1 MTWNNWGRWA
11 AAFVALTGMPWHAAA
26 QTSPPT
32 VNVGIG
38 WSALHLDKTE
48 FTSVTDF
55 FVTEVTGK
63 TEDHDGQFDGA
74 RISGEIAGFLPR
86 SHGSWQSQAALKG
99 FYSRYENEQSSA
111 CAFSGTDSDCVF
123 FPLFDPNPE
132 GRDPTGS
139 DKKDPS
145 NYAPDLSGG
154 FFSDWRTQTE
164 REATH
169 WGVAVE
175 WRFRRG
181 RDLSSLK
188 DGTGVSLKDAA
199 PIQQPSSFEWRTG
212 LAFRKLDQKL
222 KLTSTDFGPTADP
235 VTLHDDLD
243 SSYYGAYAGFA
254 AARDLGLG
262 YRLVLSGET
271 GLYYSDTRYDGK
283 YTATDT
289 LGGGPISQSVGLSDN
304 SPAFIGM
311 LGIALERH
319 LPFGTL
325 GVFGEAEWISHM
337 PKVLYNDVDRN
348 GGFPFDTI
356 GAQDGTE
363 LGSGS
368 AFGYTLGARVS
379 IPLR

>member
-1 MTWNNWGRWA
+1 MTWKPWGRCA
-11 AAFVALTGMPWHAAA
+11 ASLIALAGFQWQAAA
-26 QTSPPT
+26 QTTPPT
-32 VNVGIG
+32 VSLGVG
-38 WSALHLDKTE
+38 WSALHLDNTE
-48 FTSVTDF
+48 FASVTDF
-55 FVTEVTGK
+55 FVTEVIGK
-63 TEDHDGQFDGA
+63 TEDHDGQLNGA
-74 RISGEIAGFLPR
+74 RLSGEIAGLLSR
-86 SHGSWQSQAALKG
+86 SYGSWQGEAALKG
-99 FYSRYENEQSSA
+99 FYSQYESDQSSR
-111 CAFSGTDSDCVF
+111 CAFSGTDTDCVF

-132 GRDPTGS
+132 GRDPEGTG
-139 DKKDPS
+139 KKDPS

-181 RDLSSLK
+181 EALPSLK
-188 DGTGVSLKDAA
+188 DGTAASLKDAPVA
-199 PIQQPSSFEWRTG
+199 QQSSSFEWRTG

-222 KLTSTDFGPTADP
+222 KLTSTDLGPTADP

-243 SSYYGAYAGFA
+243 SSYYGAYIGFGA
-254 AARDLGLG
+254 SRALGWG
-262 YRLVLSGET
+262 YRLSLSGET
-271 GLYYSDTRYDGK
+271 GLYYSDSKYDGK

-289 LGGGPISQSVGLSDN
+289 LGGGPISQAISLSDD

-311 LGIALERH
+311 LGVSLEKQVS
-319 LPFGTL
+319 FGTL
-325 GVFGEAEWISHM
+325 GLFGEAEWISHV

-363 LGSGS
+363 IGSGS